1 MGLGGPIVVLFPAV
15 VVVLFPAV
23 VVVLF
28 PAVVVVLFPAG
39 AGLTSSV
46 GRSIFGERNDG
57 CDGDDG
63 GDNDDEGWPVDGT
76 VGEVVPAKAT

>member
-15 VVVLFPAV
+15 
-23 VVVLF
+23 
-28 PAVVVVLFPAG
+28 VVVVLFPAG

-76 VGEVVPAKAT
+76 VGEVVLAKAT